1 MAFNIIY
8 KSNDEEEEKK
18 RKKLIEEGA
27 NQQLERNRQAN
38 EQFNR
43 NYEERNN
50 FFNNVGRVAD
60 SFLTGLGTTAA
71 NVGTGILSVINDD
84 PVNLATRSARDN
96 LIGKIENTDLAGY
109 AEKLKAIKTPTEQR
123 IDWLSDIKRQNE
135 AKIQNLQSQTD
146 SEFAKN
152 VIGFVPNLSQQAVN
166 IGASLVNPGLGMAV
180 ATAGAK
186 GSYLDVAKQRGMN
199 EEESRTFSNIMS
211 VVEGATEMIGINNIT
226 KGIKGVNALA
236 KTGIKGAK
244 KEIQKEIVDTA
255 IKSYGKS
262 ILDNA
267 VQEAITEPIQEAV
280 ADITA
285 KKGDWNNI
293 LGRSLESGFSGALTA
308 AITGGA
314 SMGISAAVGYVQ
326 KVTNGYKPTQTET
339 IQAVNQIY
347 NEATENQKQVLNY
360 AIKDGV
366 EIATQQSIL
375 PTEENG
381 LKSNVET
388 NNTILDTAERNGID
402 IKDEKTRNNLETIQK
417 FNENRGIEATFDAD
431 AFKGHD
437 NINSFFRTDENG
449 NREIVFNPNTMT
461 DKTIEQLAVH
471 EVYHDMVA
479 GGTAQ
484 ELTDFVVQKMS
495 GNQEYQDY
503 INALQDVY
511 GEQDSN
517 IIKEEAV
524 AHYLEK
530 NLGTN
535 EFITELQQRGDRT
548 TIQKI
553 IDAIKDMI
561 TKVKNTLTGKGDL
574 NYLLDLQRKY
584 EQAYRGE
591 FKGTQEQTKLSKQV
605 NAQDNQ
611 GRTITSKDAYK
622 TEPKEKTIRLYTN
635 TSADNID
642 SILRDGLLVS
652 KAKQKEYSGNMTW
665 FETTPDLKGYG
676 GTTIAVDVPNNIRMD
691 KVNNT
696 QYTVYDDIS
705 PENIVFIDKPIFSI
719 YRTSDLNELVEK
731 FGKDK
736 VLEVYDKSKNKAV
749 SREELVSLLD
759 NIDSNTNNI
768 TKDNQGRTL
777 TKEQQDYFKNSKVR
791 DENGNL
797 IEVYH
802 GTNNEF
808 NTYKN
813 IKSQPG
819 YWFTENKEY
828 ASEHGKNVKK
838 QYLNLTNPINDVDL
852 MWELAK
858 DKFGNNATESNI
870 FSNEFKEFLIEKG
883 YDGIIFDHSGAN
895 TYIAFEPNQIKNID
909 NTNPT
914 ENADIRYSKEAPT
927 KDNQGRELSKEQ
939 QERYKDIS
947 PKLRD
952 ENGNIKTY
960 YHGTQRA
967 DRVGTIFD
975 PNKATSGPMAFF
987 TDNPEIAESYSKN
1000 KSDTSLSRD
1009 YDTEWDLFKANNNNL
1024 DTYWRLLS
1032 ESKKNEIRQKGY
1044 EAGLDE
1050 DYNVAFGKDMSKNS
1064 FGNEYEYLLK
1074 RNNNNAIKA
1083 LYEIYVNSGNLWQE
1097 EIRQFKDVLDY
1108 VGVENTSYLDPYKT
1122 DSKVYETYLNIKN
1135 PFDTSEISQE
1145 MVDKLEEASKK
1156 VDYNA
1161 DEAYYADMW
1170 DKTSIEPSSWIER
1183 LKEDIE
1189 DGTTHSWTRIPDWVT
1204 DVLKSEGYDGIVD
1217 TGGKNGGQEHQV
1229 AIPFYSDQIK
1239 DVTNLNPTDNPD
1251 INLSKQGTGTSQQ
1264 TINEFLENTKV
1275 NEGTGTAIKDLARVQ
1290 KQSKQ
1295 ILPTTPAE
1303 EVTEM
1308 ERPQL
1313 PQSQKSRK
1321 FYRSVIESDNT
1332 TSEAKQISRELMG
1345 YDSYTPQTNK
1355 LTLEQADR
1363 NIELNGTEG
1372 SLTTLTNK
1380 INNNDR
1386 ITATD
1391 IAIGQRLM
1399 QYYSKIGDKARL
1411 QEAIQD
1417 TAMAGTEAG
1426 RSVQAFAMLNHQTP
1440 EGQVTWIQ
1448 RSIDKINKRLQKE
1461 GRKEQF
1467 EFTPEMQQEIL
1478 NSTNENRQQVLDK
1491 VYKELGEQVPKSH
1504 MEQFNEWRYFS
1515 MLFNP
1520 QTHIRN
1526 ITGNVVMKQV
1536 QNIKNKVAG
1545 TIEDIVIGDNK
1556 ERWNSLKRA
1565 SKGTYEFAKNDL
1577 KNADVQSEL
1586 GLNEN
1591 KYNPQNRLQQNQRT
1605 FKSNALENTLGRL
1618 FNANSK
1624 ALEVEDGWGLKSA
1637 YAKAMANYLTANK
1650 LDYNNLT
1657 DTQLQKARNYAVQQA
1672 KEATFHQENLIANY
1686 LQTIENKNLVT
1697 KIAVGGI
1704 LPFKKTPMNVA
1715 LTGFEY
1721 SPAGFIKTFTSDIV
1735 NLRKGK
1741 ISPNQF
1747 IDNISKNLT
1756 GTGIAV
1762 LGYALTQSG
1771 ILKASGGD
1779 DDKEKYEEAQGKQN
1793 YSIQIGDNTYSLD
1806 WLTPAGIPLFIGSE
1820 LYQISHKDEKETA
1833 KGENQ
1838 ALKSISS
1845 ILDATSTA
1853 MNPMSEMSMISGL
1866 TSALKSYSQGSS
1878 QTLANIGTN
1887 TLKSYVTQAVPT
1899 ALGQIARTLDDKERS
1914 TTTTETNPFTKALD
1928 STKNQIMNKIPGLRQ
1943 LLPVSTDVWGNERK
1957 TTNYAE
1963 NAIFPWKRKE
1973 IKEEPLDKELTR
1985 LYDAT
1990 GESSVIP
1997 DTYIDKTLTI
2007 AKEKYRLSNE
2017 EYADLKKQYGQTS
2030 YKILSN
2036 LTSSSDYKN
2045 MTDEQKVKAV
2055 TEAYKYAKASL
2066 RVTYADWNN
2075 LDADANSTYKK
2086 VQNVIDKGG
2095 DAKDYFTYV
2104 GLTDG
2109 LKTETEKNRAL
2120 RNSDLGSKSAIYES
2134 TTGSD
2139 DQIYPIMKKAKT
2151 NINAYLDYKLADIQG
2166 VKNEEGKTISGS
2178 KKQAFNDYLNSSKM
2192 NYNQKLL
2199 LKGVNYK
2206 LTNYEKNLLLDY
2218 LDTLKLS
2225 DNEYNDVLLKLK

>member
-60 SFLTGLGTTAA
+60 SFLTGLGTTVA
-71 NVGTGILSVINDD
+71 NVGTGVLSVINDD

-109 AEKLKAIKTPTEQR
+109 AEKLKAIKNPTEQR

-152 VIGFVPNLSQQAVN
+152 VIGFVPNLSQQVVN

-199 EEESRTFSNIMS
+199 EEESRTFSNIMA

-314 SMGISAAVGYVQ
+314 SMGISSALGYVQ
-326 KVTNGYKPTQTET
+326 KVTNGYKPTQAET

-366 EIATQQSIL
+366 DIVTQQSVL
-375 PTEENG
+375 PAEENG

-388 NNTILDTAERNGID
+388 NNTILESDKNNNID
-402 IKDEKTRNNLETIQK
+402 IKDKNTVKNRQYLNKKFEELTGDTIPRAQAKLAGIEIRNNQRKNGNLEGN
-417 FNENRGIEATFDAD
+417 FENIPYSDEAMNLLKTYESSKKSSNYLYHSTSANNLQ
-431 AFKGHD
+431 
-437 NINSFFRTDENG
+437 NIIENG
-449 NREIVFNPNTMT
+449 
-461 DKTIEQLAVH
+461 
-471 EVYHDMVA
+471 
-479 GGTAQ
+479 
-484 ELTDFVVQKMS
+484 LTLGNKQ
-495 GNQEYQDY
+495 NQE
-503 INALQDVY
+503 
-511 GEQDSN
+511 G
-517 IIKEEAV
+517 
-524 AHYLEK
+524 
-530 NLGTN
+530 
-535 EFITELQQRGDRT
+535 
-548 TIQKI
+548 
-553 IDAIKDMI
+553 
-561 TKVKNTLTGKGDL
+561 
-574 NYLLDLQRKY
+574 
-584 EQAYRGE
+584 
-591 FKGTQEQTKLSKQV
+591 
-605 NAQDNQ
+605 
-611 GRTITSKDAYK
+611 
-622 TEPKEKTIRLYTN
+622 
-635 TSADNID
+635 
-642 SILRDGLLVS
+642 VS
-652 KAKQKEYSGNMTW
+652 
-665 FETTPDLKGYG
+665 
-676 GTTIAVDVPNNIRMD
+676 
-691 KVNNT
+691 
-696 QYTVYDDIS
+696 
-705 PENIVFIDKPIFSI
+705 
-719 YRTSDLNELVEK
+719 
-731 FGKDK
+731 
-736 VLEVYDKSKNKAV
+736 SKNKIYLA
-749 SREELVSLLD
+749 STEELANSFSPQDSVILRINPQY
-759 NIDSNTNNI
+759 NIDDLDFDLLGGEGAYTTGKEIPTNNLQI
-768 TKDNQGRTL
+768 KKDGKWINL
-777 TKEQQDYFKNSKVR
+777 TKYAAQNQAQEQINNKINNDEGQYAKVNSAENNQNTEQQNLLNRAKAIEELQPEMKGLTEEIQGYFKDYNAETYTALDEMLTSFEQNNPKDELKVNMAQGKYGEYDADLR
-791 DENGNL
+791 KYKQNKPEYDKQIVNNALEFVRGRQVNGTTKRTKAEWLRTANL
-797 IEVYH
+797 I
-802 GTNNEF
+802 GQN
-808 NTYKN
+808 
-813 IKSQPG
+813 
-819 YWFTENKEY
+819 
-828 ASEHGKNVKK
+828 AA
-838 QYLNLTNPINDVDL
+838 NLTNDQVRDL
-852 MWELAK
+852 AYGTWLDLAPNNK
-858 DKFGNNATESNI
+858 ETLNRQGEKYVKFTS
-870 FSNEFKEFLIEKG
+870 
-883 YDGIIFDHSGAN
+883 
-895 TYIAFEPNQIKNID
+895 
-909 NTNPT
+909 
-914 ENADIRYSKEAPT
+914 
-927 KDNQGRELSKEQ
+927 
-939 QERYKDIS
+939 
-947 PKLRD
+947 D
-952 ENGNIKTY
+952 EW
-960 YHGTQRA
+960 A
-967 DRVGTIFD
+967 
-975 PNKATSGPMAFF
+975 
-987 TDNPEIAESYSKN
+987 
-1000 KSDTSLSRD
+1000 
-1009 YDTEWDLFKANNNNL
+1009 
-1024 DTYWRLLS
+1024 
-1032 ESKKNEIRQKGY
+1032 NEI
-1044 EAGLDE
+1044 
-1050 DYNVAFGKDMSKNS
+1050 
-1064 FGNEYEYLLK
+1064 
-1074 RNNNNAIKA
+1074 
-1083 LYEIYVNSGNLWQE
+1083 
-1097 EIRQFKDVLDY
+1097 
-1108 VGVENTSYLDPYKT
+1108 
-1122 DSKVYETYLNIKN
+1122 
-1135 PFDTSEISQE
+1135 
-1145 MVDKLEEASKK
+1145 
-1156 VDYNA
+1156 YNA
-1161 DEAYYADMW
+1161 VEQNR
-1170 DKTSIEPSSWIER
+1170 TE
-1183 LKEDIE
+1183 
-1189 DGTTHSWTRIPDWVT
+1189 TT
-1204 DVLKSEGYDGIVD
+1204 
-1217 TGGKNGGQEHQV
+1217 QV
-1229 AIPFYSDQIK
+1229 APEAK
-1239 DVTNLNPTDNPD
+1239 LTTEVTQE
-1251 INLSKQGTGTSQQ
+1251 I
-1264 TINEFLENTKV
+1264 
-1275 NEGTGTAIKDLARVQ
+1275 
-1290 KQSKQ
+1290 
-1295 ILPTTPAE
+1295 PTTPAE

-1332 TSEAKQISRELMG
+1332 TAEAKQISRELMG

-1380 INNNDR
+1380 INNNDK

-1391 IAIGQRLM
+1391 IATGQRLM

-1478 NSTNENRQQVLDK
+1478 NSTDKNRQQVLDK

-1520 QTHIRN
+1520 KTHIRN
-1526 ITGNVVMKQV
+1526 ILGNAVMKQV

-1545 TIEDIVIGDNK
+1545 TIEDIVIGDNG

-1565 SKGTYEFAKNDL
+1565 SKGTYQFAKNDL
-1577 KNADVQSEL
+1577 KNADVQSLL

-1605 FKSNALENTLGRL
+1605 FKSDALENTLGKA
-1618 FNANSK
+1618 FNFNSK

-1637 YAKAMANYLTANK
+1637 YAKALTNYITANQ
-1650 LDYNNLT
+1650 LDYTNLS
-1657 DTQLQKARNYAVQQA
+1657 DADLQKARAYAVQQA
-1672 KEATFHQENLIANY
+1672 KEATFHQENLMANT
-1686 LQTIENKNLVT
+1686 LQTWENKNLLY
-1697 KIAVGGI
+1697 KIGIGGA

-1741 ISPNQF
+1741 INANQF
-1747 IDNISKNLT
+1747 IDNISKNIT

-1762 LGYALTQSG
+1762 LGYALTQAG

-1779 DDKEKYEEAQGKQN
+1779 DDKDKYEEALGKQN

-1820 LYQISHKDEKETA
+1820 LYQVSHKDEKEGT
-1833 KGENQ
+1833 KGENE
-1838 ALKSISS
+1838 ALKSISN

-1866 TSALKSYSQGSS
+1866 TSALKSYAQGSGQS
-1878 QTLANIGTN
+1878 IGTIGSN
-1887 TLKSYVTQAVPT
+1887 LLKSYLTQPVPT
-1899 ALGQIARTLDDKERS
+1899 ALGQIGRTLDDKERATSS
-1914 TTTTETNPFTKALD
+1914 TQTDDFSKAID
-1928 STKNQIMNKIPGLRQ
+1928 QTKNQIMSKIPGLRQ

-1963 NAIFPWKRKE
+1963 NAILPWTRKE
-1973 IKEEPLDKELTR
+1973 IKSEPVDKELSR

-1990 GESSVIP
+1990 GESAVIP
-1997 DTYIDKTLTI
+1997 KTSIDKILTI

-2066 RVTYADWNN
+2066 KVTYADWNN

-2120 RNSDLGSKSAIYES
+2120 RDSDLGSKSAIYES

-2166 VKNEEGKTISGS
+2166 IKNEEGKTISGS